1 MSSLNIKNSS
11 KWSMLLKDEPSPV
24 VLVNEEYEDAES
36 FGRGV
41 GWDIDFRQ
49 LEPGPLHA
57 RVLSFGHP
65 GIMVFR
71 VEFNRSFHQ
80 LGRPP
85 AGFRTFGFPDVESGV
100 LRWKCAEIKPGVL
113 INFNFEEMV
122 DSVNPP
128 GQFGGFVLCFNEQV
142 LYDSCD
148 GLGLGAN
155 LLEEIHRHQ
164 FWDSAGALHERLREI
179 LKSLVMVATQEGDEG
194 LKRWHKV
201 FNYDLCNS
209 LLSII
214 AGESSQAKLTIP
226 KFRAAALNRA
236 LEVLSTYEQLPV
248 SVNALCKISGT
259 SWSTLARAF
268 KNEFQVTP
276 KAYMK
281 FRRLA
286 AVQTELVRQG
296 PTAVISDIANHWG
309 FWHMGGFASDYK
321 IQFGEL
327 PSQTLLRL

>member
-1 MSSLNIKNSS
+1 
-11 KWSMLLKDEPSPV
+11 
-24 VLVNEEYEDAES
+24 
-36 FGRGV
+36 
-41 GWDIDFRQ
+41 
-49 LEPGPLHA
+49 
-57 RVLSFGHP
+57 
-65 GIMVFR
+65 MVFR

-80 LGRPP
+80 LGHPP
-85 AGFRTFGFPDVESGV
+85 AGFRTFGFPDTESGA
-100 LRWKCAEIKPGVL
+100 LRWKCTEIKPGVL
-113 INFNFEEMV
+113 INFNFDEML

-128 GQFGGFVLCFNEQV
+128 GQFGGFVLCLSEQV

-148 GLGLGAN
+148 EFSFGAN
-155 LLEEIHRHQ
+155 LPEEIKRHQ
-164 FWDSAGALHERLREI
+164 FWDPAGGQHERLREI
-179 LKSLVMVATQEGDEG
+179 LKSLVIVATQEGDEG
-194 LKRWHKV
+194 LKHWHKV

-226 KFRAAALNRA
+226 KFRAAALNR
-236 LEVLSTYEQLPV
+236 EQMPV